1 MEAGVRLDRLLH
13 DRSHARLPAL
23 RVFVVRHVTLEAL
36 EVVALHVAEQVLSF
50 HIYGVVGAAG
60 VLQGTKHLRPHRLV
74 APAVFGLLTGP
85 YLHHERNSLH
95 GLPQR
100 SGEAYASPRRITLEV
115 QLVDVVG
122 LEDERRSEQNHTVR
136 VDGVVT
142 ESTGGSFFS
151 RGVFSLYL
159 EEECRRVVTKGA

>member
-13 DRSHARLPAL
+13 DRSHVRLPAL

-36 EVVALHVAEQVLSF
+36 EVVDLHVGEQIPSF

-74 APAVFGLLTGP
+74 APAVFGLLTWP

-122 LEDERRSEQNHTVR
+122 LEDERRSEQNHTVG

-142 ESTGGSFFS
+142 QSTGGEFFA
-151 RGVFSLYL
+151 RGAFDLSLPAKR
-159 EEECRRVVTKGA
+159 RRVVSK